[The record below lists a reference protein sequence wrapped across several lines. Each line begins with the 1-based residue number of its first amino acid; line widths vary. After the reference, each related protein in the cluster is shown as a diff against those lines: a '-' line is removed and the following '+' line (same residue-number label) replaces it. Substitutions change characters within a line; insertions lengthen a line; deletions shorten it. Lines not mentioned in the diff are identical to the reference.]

1 MSDSADSPVT
11 TGMRLP
17 ATYEQHH
24 HWHDLDEM
32 LPLLALGAVVFFIT
46 TLAVYLYAVT
56 Q

>member
-1 MSDSADSPVT
+1 
-11 TGMRLP
+11 MRLP